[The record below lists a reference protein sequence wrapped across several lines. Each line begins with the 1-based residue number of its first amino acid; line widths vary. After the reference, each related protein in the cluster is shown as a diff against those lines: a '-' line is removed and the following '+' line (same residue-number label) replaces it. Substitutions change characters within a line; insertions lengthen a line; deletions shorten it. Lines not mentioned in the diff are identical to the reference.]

1 MSGRPKYLTRPA
13 LAALAAL
20 AVVGSAT
27 ACTESASAGGYVK
40 DGALVTCT
48 HLSYKPFQ
56 FTDDTGKV
64 VGFDVDI
71 VDLVA
76 KELGRK
82 QEVVDTPFEGVQN
95 GEDFNTGK
103 CDLGAAGMTI
113 TDERKKAIDFSD
125 PYFDASQALLVKKG
139 AGISDLSQLSGKEI
153 GVQQDTT
160 GEVYANDNKDKY
172 GYTVRQF
179 EDLPLLETA
188 VRTGQISAA
197 INDNGVLY
205 DYVKAFPETEVT
217 TEFDTG
223 EQYGIGV
230 KKGNKELLE
239 VINKVLKETKESK
252 KYDELYQKWFGKAPG
267 EAGGAD
273 SN

>member
-20 AVVGSAT
+20 VVVGSAT

-82 QEVVDTPFEGVQN
+82 QEIVDTPFEGITS

-103 CDLGAAGMTI
+103 CDLSAAGMTI
-113 TDERKKAIDFSD
+113 TDEREKVIRFSD

-139 AGISDLSQLSGKEI
+139 SGIADLAALSGKEV

-172 GYTVRQF
+172 GFTVRQF

-223 EQYGIGV
+223 EQYGIGM
-230 KKGNKELLE
+230 KKDNAELANA
-239 VINKVLKETKESK
+239 VNKVLKEAKASK
-252 KYDELYQKWFGKAPG
+252 KYDEIYKKWFGKAPG
-267 EAGGAD
+267 ESA
-273 SN
+273 N